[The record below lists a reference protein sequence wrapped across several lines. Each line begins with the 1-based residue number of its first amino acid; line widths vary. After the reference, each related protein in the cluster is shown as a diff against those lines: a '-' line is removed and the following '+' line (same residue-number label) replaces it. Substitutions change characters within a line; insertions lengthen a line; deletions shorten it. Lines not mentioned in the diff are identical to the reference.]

1 MYHLK
6 KNVPVEDDIE
16 LLDASGKV
24 VRTIH
29 VSICMDKL
37 LGRYNE
43 TINALK
49 SAEIAIDPKDEQ
61 SLEAYGQ
68 IVVQLLRLIFGA
80 DADVILAHYDGR
92 YLEMLDNI
100 MPYIFHTIGPEL
112 RKPSRHRMDA
122 LQAARVCRCTRPSRT
137 SWSTRARSTAYTH
150 PLTAFWQLWRL

>member
-1 MYHLK
+1 MYQLK
-6 KNVPVEDDIE
+6 KSAPFEDDIE
-16 LLDASGKV
+16 LLDESGNV

-29 VSICMDKL
+29 ISLCLDKL

-49 SAEIAIDPKDEQ
+49 AAEIAIDPKDEQ

-68 IVVQLLRLIFGA
+68 IVMQLLRLIFGS
-80 DADVILAHYDGR
+80 DADVILAHYEGR

-112 RKPSRHRMDA
+112 RKLSRRRIDA
-122 LQAARVCRCTRPSRT
+122 LKAAR
-137 SWSTRARSTAYTH
+137 A
-150 PLTAFWQLWRL
+150 

>member
-1 MYHLK
+1 MYQLK
-6 KNVPVEDDIE
+6 KNVPFEDDIE
-16 LLDASGKV
+16 LLDESGKV

-29 VSICMDKL
+29 ISLCLDKL

-49 SAEIAIDPKDEQ
+49 AAEIAIDPKNEQ

-68 IVVQLLRLIFGA
+68 IVMQLLRLIFGA

-112 RKPSRHRMDA
+112 RKLSRQRMDA
-122 LQAARVCRCTRPSRT
+122 LKAAR
-137 SWSTRARSTAYTH
+137 A
-150 PLTAFWQLWRL
+150 

>member
-1 MYHLK
+1 MYQLK
-6 KNVPVEDDIE
+6 KSAPFEDDIE
-16 LLDASGKV
+16 LLDESGNV

-29 VSICMDKL
+29 VSLCLDKL

-49 SAEIAIDPKDEQ
+49 AAEIAIDPKNEQ

-68 IVVQLLRLIFGA
+68 IVMQLLRLIFGA
-80 DADVILAHYDGR
+80 DADVILAHYEGR

-112 RKPSRHRMDA
+112 RKLSRQRMDA
-122 LQAARVCRCTRPSRT
+122 LKAARV
-137 SWSTRARSTAYTH
+137 
-150 PLTAFWQLWRL
+150 

>member
-1 MYHLK
+1 MYQLK
-6 KNVPVEDDIE
+6 KNVPFEDDIE
-16 LLDASGKV
+16 LLDESGKV

-29 VSICMDKL
+29 ISLCLDKL

-49 SAEIAIDPKDEQ
+49 AAEIAIDPKDEQ

-68 IVVQLLRLIFGA
+68 IVMQLLRLIFGA
-80 DADVILAHYDGR
+80 DADVILAHYEGR

-112 RKPSRHRMDA
+112 RKLSRQRMDA
-122 LQAARVCRCTRPSRT
+122 LKAARV
-137 SWSTRARSTAYTH
+137 
-150 PLTAFWQLWRL
+150 

>member
-1 MYHLK
+1 MYQLK
-6 KNVPVEDDIE
+6 KSAPFEDDIE
-16 LLDASGKV
+16 LLDESGNV

-29 VSICMDKL
+29 ISLCLDKL

-68 IVVQLLRLIFGA
+68 IVTQLLRLIFGA
-80 DADVILAHYDGR
+80 DADAILAHYEGH

-112 RKPSRHRMDA
+112 RKLSRRRMDA
-122 LQAARVCRCTRPSRT
+122 LKAAR
-137 SWSTRARSTAYTH
+137 A
-150 PLTAFWQLWRL
+150 

>member
-1 MYHLK
+1 MYQLK
-6 KNVPVEDDIE
+6 KDVPFEDDIE
-16 LLDASGKV
+16 LLDESGKV

-29 VSICMDKL
+29 VSLCLDKL

-43 TINALK
+43 TVNALK

-68 IVVQLLRLIFGA
+68 IVMQLLRLIFGA

-100 MPYIFHTIGPEL
+100 VPYIFHTIGPEL
-112 RKPSRHRMDA
+112 RKLSRQRMDA
-122 LQAARVCRCTRPSRT
+122 LKAAR
-137 SWSTRARSTAYTH
+137 A
-150 PLTAFWQLWRL
+150 

>member
-1 MYHLK
+1 MYQLK
-6 KNVPVEDDIE
+6 KNVPFEDDIE
-16 LLDASGKV
+16 LLDESGNV

-29 VSICMDKL
+29 ISICLDKL

-68 IVVQLLRLIFGA
+68 IVMQLLRLIFGA
-80 DADVILAHYDGR
+80 DADVILAHYEGR

-100 MPYIFHTIGPEL
+100 MPYIFQTIGPEL
-112 RKPSRHRMDA
+112 RKLSRQRMDA
-122 LQAARVCRCTRPSRT
+122 LKAARV
-137 SWSTRARSTAYTH
+137 
-150 PLTAFWQLWRL
+150 

>member
-1 MYHLK
+1 MYQLK
-6 KNVPVEDDIE
+6 KDVPFEDDIE
-16 LLDASGKV
+16 LLDESGKV

-29 VSICMDKL
+29 ISLCLDKL

-49 SAEIAIDPKDEQ
+49 AAEIAIDQKDEQ

-68 IVVQLLRLIFGA
+68 IVMQLLRLIFGA
-80 DADVILAHYDGR
+80 DADVILAHYEGR

-112 RKPSRHRMDA
+112 RKLSRQRMDA
-122 LQAARVCRCTRPSRT
+122 LKAAR
-137 SWSTRARSTAYTH
+137 A
-150 PLTAFWQLWRL
+150 